1 MMTAQRAVR
10 VYLAFY
16 TLHMFAVSL
25 VFAIATPFMQ
35 SIRLDTSD
43 IALVYLTYWFVTMAL
58 DVPSG
63 IFADRYGRL
72 LATRIGIVIGAV
84 GMAAHTYTNTL
95 IELLLC
101 EIVLAI
107 GQSFVNGAMRA
118 WLKSALN
125 EHGAEPSVFS
135 RAVMRE
141 AVYRN
146 AATLIGGTTGGGIA
160 TYFQSLRA
168 PWLASGLCFG
178 LGGMVVYGLV
188 REKEHLP
195 KTASKTDTDEAPS
208 FMGAALKM
216 LRDSYALRW
225 IAVAYFVYNAA
236 FTALNTFW
244 APYFRA
250 RISNDS
256 NTWMWAVMNVPLL
269 VAAIWMNWGG
279 VEQRRQ
285 TSVMSGGLF
294 VACLSM
300 LILPWMPTTPF
311 MIGAMVLNELARGI
325 FVPLQEVYV
334 QRNIT
339 DERCRATYSSL
350 QTTMLRAGFLCS
362 QVAIWLL
369 TRGEPVSVAV
379 IDRLLVIFGV
389 LGCAAAALLFLR
401 HPTE

>member
-1 MMTAQRAVR
+1 MTAKQAVR

-25 VFAIATPFMQ
+25 MFATATPFMQ
-35 SIRLDTSD
+35 SIGLSASD
-43 IALVYLTYWFVTMAL
+43 IALINLAYWFVTMTL

-63 IFADRYGRL
+63 ILADRYGRL
-72 LATRIGIVIGAV
+72 LATRIGIVVGGV
-84 GMAAHTYTNTL
+84 GMAAHTCTNTL
-95 IELLLC
+95 VELLVC
-101 EIVLAI
+101 QVVLGI
-107 GQSFVNGAMRA
+107 GQSLVNGAMRA
-118 WLKSALN
+118 WLKSILDERDAK
-125 EHGAEPSVFS
+125 PSVFGK
-135 RAVMRE
+135 AVMHE

-160 TYFQSLRA
+160 AHFHSLRA

-178 LGGMVVYGLV
+178 LGGIVVYGLV

-195 KTASKTDTDEAPS
+195 KPASKTDTDETPS
-208 FMGAALKM
+208 FIETALAM

-250 RISNDS
+250 RISEDS
-256 NTWMWAVMNVPLL
+256 NAWMWAVMNTPLL
-269 VAAIWMNWGG
+269 IAAIWVNWIG
-279 VEQRRQ
+279 VERRRQ
-285 TSVMSGGLF
+285 ATVMSGGLF

-300 LILPWMPTTPF
+300 LILPWIPTTLF
-311 MIGAMVLNELARGI
+311 MIGAMALNELARGI
-325 FVPLQEVYV
+325 FVPLQDVYV
-334 QRNIT
+334 QKNIAV
-339 DERCRATYSSL
+339 ERCRATYSSL
-350 QTTMLRAGFLCS
+350 QTTMMRAGFMIS
-362 QVAIWLL
+362 QVVIWLL

-389 LGCAAAALLFLR
+389 LGCAATALLFLR
-401 HPTE
+401 RPTE